1 MGNDDFNP
9 GLGEAPIELSAGGRW
24 LLGGV
29 LVVVGLGL
37 VVLPWVA
44 LADSRRAYAT
54 ATEQQ
59 RYVAGECRATGSRTI
74 TGLGSQGDDSALAVD
89 FTLSAGGRSYP
100 GLTFTFP
107 TYASPAAVA
116 EGSQVACFYD
126 PDDPTQVTLLRKS
139 APEGRRPRATVLE
152 YMLTGFGLL
161 VLALAVWTIVAPPP
175 AGRRRRS

>member
-9 GLGEAPIELSAGGRW
+9 GLGEARIELSAGGRW

-44 LADSRRAYAT
+44 LADSRRAYAA

-59 RYVAGECRATGSRTI
+59 RYVAGACRATASRTI

-89 FTLSAGGRSYP
+89 FTLEAGGAQLP
-100 GLTFTFP
+100 GADVHVSDLREP
-107 TYASPAAVA
+107 GGGGRGVA
-116 EGSQVACFYD
+116 GGVF
-126 PDDPTQVTLLRKS
+126 L
-139 APEGRRPRATVLE
+139 
-152 YMLTGFGLL
+152 
-161 VLALAVWTIVAPPP
+161 
-175 AGRRRRS
+175 

>member
-1 MGNDDFNP
+1 MGSDDFNP
-9 GLGEAPIELSAGGRW
+9 GLGEARIEMTAGGRW

-29 LVVVGLGL
+29 LAVVGLAMG
-37 VVLPWVA
+37 VLPWVA
-44 LADSRRAYAT
+44 LADSRRAYAV

-59 RYVAGECRATGSRTI
+59 GYVAGECRATGSRKI
-74 TGLGSQGDDSALAVD
+74 TGLGSQGDDTALAVD
-89 FTLSAGGRSYP
+89 FTLEAGGRSYP

-107 TYASPAAVA
+107 TYASPATVA

-139 APEGRRPRATVLE
+139 APEGRSPRATVLE

-175 AGRRRRS
+175 AGRRRR

>member
-9 GLGEAPIELSAGGRW
+9 GLGEARIELSAGGRW

-44 LADSRRAYAT
+44 LADSRRAYAA

-59 RYVAGECRATGSRTI
+59 RYVAGACRATASRTI

-89 FTLSAGGRSYP
+89 FTLEAGGRSYP
-100 GLTFTFP
+100 GLTFTYP
-107 TYASPAAVA
+107 TYASPVAVA

-139 APEGRRPRATVLE
+139 APEGRSPRATVLE

-161 VLALAVWTIVAPPP
+161 VLALAVWTIVARPP
-175 AGRRRRS
+175 GRRRG